1 MNPPVVVIGV
11 GSPYRRDDGV
21 GPAVIERLRRADLPG
36 TTLAESDGDAG
47 TLIALWEWRRLAIVV
62 DAVHTHH
69 AHPGRIHR
77 HVMVCRPGASA
88 RGTSSHTM
96 DLGDAVALARELD
109 RLPDRM
115 VVLGVEVADIGY
127 GPGLTPAV
135 ATAVEQVVEQVVET
149 IAAEFRSTRTSGTF
163 GAARQCGVERRQNG

>member
-11 GSPYRRDDGV
+11 GNPYRRDDGV

-47 TLIALWEWRRLAIVV
+47 TLIELWERRRLAIVV

-77 HVMVCRPGASA
+77 HVMACRPGTSA
-88 RGTSSHTM
+88 RSASSHTM
-96 DLGDAVALARELD
+96 DMGDAVALARELD

-115 VVLGVEVADIGY
+115 VMLGVEVADIGY

-135 ATAVEQVVEQVVET
+135 ATAVDQVIEQVVEAV
-149 IAAEFRSTRTSGTF
+149 AAAVRSTRTSGTF
-163 GAARQCGVERRQNG
+163 GTTRQCGIERR